1 MPEGHTL
8 HRIGR
13 LHHDVFSGGPV
24 AMSSP
29 QGRFAT
35 GAAALN
41 GKPLRSVQAY
51 GKHLFYRWEGAPDL
65 YVHLGLI
72 GKFTTWHDG
81 TAPAPTPGTR
91 LAMTNHAATSY
102 LSGPMAC
109 RLLEPGEEETIVG
122 KLGPDPIAS
131 RRGRR
136 EFAARLS
143 RKRGPIGAAL
153 LDQGVIA
160 GIGNV
165 YRAELLF
172 LLGIHPA
179 RPANELPPDEVDA
192 LWDLTVDE
200 LRAGVRTGRIITVR
214 PAEVGARR
222 RRDLDR
228 DEAVYAYGRDGM
240 PCRRCGTSIR
250 MTDLGNR
257 RMWWCPGCQPE

>member
-1 MPEGHTL
+1 MLADVAAGVDRHRAFAAGQRLASPTCLTCGSMPEGHTL

-131 RRGRR
+131 RRG
-136 EFAARLS
+136 
-143 RKRGPIGAAL
+143 
-153 LDQGVIA
+153 A
-160 GIGNV
+160 GSSP
-165 YRAELLF
+165 
-172 LLGIHPA
+172 LGSPA
-179 RPANELPPDEVDA
+179 SAVRSEPP
-192 LWDLTVDE
+192 
-200 LRAGVRTGRIITVR
+200 
-214 PAEVGARR
+214 
-222 RRDLDR
+222 
-228 DEAVYAYGRDGM
+228 
-240 PCRRCGTSIR
+240 CSIR
-250 MTDLGNR
+250 A
-257 RMWWCPGCQPE
+257 